1 MMPILLLFAVLQ
13 NAPAESIDAL
23 WNSANADMQAQHW
36 SEAAAKYEQVLK
48 QDGTHVPSLFSLAV
62 CYTNLNEPKR
72 AAGAYS
78 KLLEQDGA
86 VFEARINYA
95 WLLQRSG
102 DNSAADEQMDK
113 AIALRPD
120 DPKTDMIA
128 ASFFTAENHFDRAY
142 THLQQAE
149 RKGLLTPELL
159 IALSQAEAR
168 LNNETKS
175 REYLERAAQLD
186 PNNRDLLHDLG
197 VAYRKA
203 GQFDKAIAT
212 LQPLL
217 PDTRLELALSF
228 FSNKNYTEAGKLFE
242 ELARL
247 EPANADYL
255 YMLGQSHLENKRY
268 ADAVGALTR
277 LLALQPNYVE
287 AYATLGSVR
296 YLQEDWAGA
305 ATALLKFLE
314 FKPNHPFSHFVL
326 ATCFDKLGNLKEALV
341 HYNRFLALDD
351 GSSDVRSFQARQRA
365 KALEARLR

>member
-1 MMPILLLFAVLQ
+1 MMLSLLLFVVFQ
-13 NAPAESIDAL
+13 NAPESIVAL
-23 WNSANADMQAQHW
+23 WNAANADMQAQRW

-48 QDGTHVPSLFSLAV
+48 QDETHIPSLFSLAA
-62 CYTNLNEPKR
+62 CYTNLNDPKR
-72 AAGAYS
+72 AAEAYS
-78 KLLEQDGA
+78 KLLAQDGA
-86 VFEARINYA
+86 VFEARVNYA

-102 DNSAADEQMDK
+102 DDSAAEEQMDK

-128 ASFFTAENHFDRAY
+128 ASFFTAQNHFERAY

-159 IALSQAEAR
+159 IALSQAEIR
-168 LNNETKS
+168 LHNESKS

-197 VAYRKA
+197 IAYRKA
-203 GQFDKAIAT
+203 GQLDKAIAT

-217 PDTRLELALSF
+217 PDTRLELALSY
-228 FSNKNYTEAGKLFE
+228 FSNKDYSEAGKLFE
-242 ELARL
+242 ELVRL

-255 YMLGQSHLENKRY
+255 YMLGQSYFETKRY
-268 ADAVGALTR
+268 ADAVAALSR
-277 LLALQPNYVE
+277 LLALQPSYVE

-314 FKPNHPFSHFVL
+314 FKPDHAFSHFVL